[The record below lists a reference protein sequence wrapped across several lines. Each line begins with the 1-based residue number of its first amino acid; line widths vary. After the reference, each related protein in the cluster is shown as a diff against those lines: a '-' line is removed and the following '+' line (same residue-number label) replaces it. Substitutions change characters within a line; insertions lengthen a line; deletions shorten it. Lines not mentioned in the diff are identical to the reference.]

1 MSAIAPT
8 LPSATR
14 AKGHTRVV
22 SSASHG
28 YNTRVINVL
37 RNRSVAAHPQRAP
50 FCAARGK
57 SRRWGE
63 RNYGEAKRMKRTLD
77 RTLDEAI
84 EQFVAALASQ
94 RKSSPNTLGAYRTDL
109 RQLSEFLTRREVRT
123 WHEVT
128 PALIADFMLHLRE
141 KRYATTSIARKVA
154 ALKSFFHY
162 LRASGTLPLD
172 PTEDLQAPRVE
183 KELPHTLTP
192 EQVSCLFATVET
204 HSDAGLRDL
213 AMLHTIYSTGMR
225 VTELVSLDVRDVDL
239 TRGQVRCASQR
250 RERLLPLS
258 LPAQRTLASYI
269 EGHRRLL
276 LRQPGETALFLNHH
290 GQRLTRQGFWLIIK
304 GHARAAGIPS
314 ITPHTLR
321 HSFALDMLER
331 GMELRSVQ
339 ELLGHANISTTH
351 VYKHLQQRAQVV
363 AVP

>member
-1 MSAIAPT
+1 
-8 LPSATR
+8 
-14 AKGHTRVV
+14 
-22 SSASHG
+22 
-28 YNTRVINVL
+28 
-37 RNRSVAAHPQRAP
+37 
-50 FCAARGK
+50 
-57 SRRWGE
+57 
-63 RNYGEAKRMKRTLD
+63 MK

-84 EQFVAALASQ
+84 ELFVAALASQ

-109 RQLSEFLTRREVRT
+109 RQLSDFLTRREVCA
-123 WHEVT
+123 WADVT
-128 PALIADFMLHLRE
+128 PATIADFILHLRE
-141 KRYATTSIARKVA
+141 RRYATTSIARKVA

-162 LRASGTLPLD
+162 LHANGTLAVD
-172 PTEDLQAPRVE
+172 PAEALQAPRVE
-183 KELPHTLTP
+183 KELPRTLTP
-192 EQVSCLFATVET
+192 DEVGRLFAAVE
-204 HSDAGLRDL
+204 SDSGAGQRDL

-225 VTELVSLDVRDVDL
+225 VTELVSLNIRDVDL
-239 TRGQVRCASQR
+239 ARGHVRCATQR

-258 LPAQRTLASYI
+258 LAAQHSLASYI

-276 LRQPGETALFLNHH
+276 LRRPGETALFLNHH

-304 GHARAAGIPS
+304 GHARNAGIPS

-351 VYKHLQQRAQVV
+351 VYKHLQQRAQVI